1 MTNIVRGAG
10 EVPDS
15 AIAMIDSEGTVVGWT
30 STAQRLLGY
39 AAGEVVGRPVWFVLP
54 FLQNALHVWA
64 ASEQRRA
71 RGGWSGTA
79 TIPHRDGH
87 TLQVSLRVSLLW
99 GRDGAVRWLV
109 SGTNIAALSAVEVAG
124 SVRESLLTRT
134 PIGIVVRD
142 LELRCAWV
150 NDVSELQDGVPRDK
164 RLGRRLPDSLPG
176 LESEALEAVIGQVLS
191 SGTTAV
197 HEYRA
202 WPPADQRREH
212 AFAASFF
219 CLSDVDGR
227 PLGVCSMSVDVTGN
241 QRARERLAILSEA
254 STRIGSTL
262 DVMQT
267 SQELADLAVP
277 LLADYAAVDLMEFV
291 PLGDET
297 APGISPTGQRSPALR
312 RAGLASI
319 HPGTPESPWA
329 RGEPIFVPP
338 TSPWIGVL
346 SSGAS
351 HLQPVLDTSPGTW
364 VDNDPARARTVRE
377 NGMHSMLLVPIRARH
392 TTLGVAV
399 FVRTEEPMPFQEDD
413 LLLAEELV
421 TRAALSLDN
430 ARQYTRQH
438 TAALALQRKL
448 LPHGL
453 KDSAAIETA
462 SRYLPADVD
471 NGVGGDWF
479 DVIPLS
485 GARVGLVV
493 GDVVGHGINAAAT
506 MGRLRMAVCTLADM
520 DLPPDELLSHLDHT
534 VRRQTEEDN
543 EAGDGNPMVIGATC
557 LYIVY
562 DPVTRRCTMA
572 RAGHPPPAV
581 VDPQG
586 KVTFPDLP
594 TGAPLGVGSVPFEAV
609 DMEVPE
615 GTLLALYTDGL
626 VETRDR
632 DIDIGMRKLGATL
645 AAQPHRPLDDLCSS
659 VIEAL
664 PTESPSDDVTLL
676 LARTRVLNPCQTV
689 SWDLPRDPA
698 VVSGARGLVARQLTR
713 WGLERL
719 ITDAEMIASEL
730 VTNAIRHGAGPV
742 ALRLIKHRQL
752 TCEVSDASRSFP
764 RLCHTR
770 STDEYG
776 RGILLVSQLSS
787 CWGCRWT
794 SGGKVV
800 WASQDLPRPVE
811 SEGET
816 KGESQSESDAGI
828 PPDPGGA
835 AWPKDPESRGRELA

>member
-1 MTNIVRGAG
+1 M
-10 EVPDS
+10 PDS
-15 AIAMIDSEGTVVGWT
+15 AIAMIDGEGTVVGWT
-30 STAQRLLGY
+30 STAERLVGY
-39 AAGEVVGRPVWFVLP
+39 AAGEMVGRPVWFVLP
-54 FLQNALHVWA
+54 FLQDALHTWA
-64 ASEQRRA
+64 ASQQRRA

-79 TIPHRDGH
+79 TVHHRDGH
-87 TLQVSLRVSLLW
+87 TLHASLRVSLLW

-109 SGTNIAALSAVEVAG
+109 SGTNIAALSAVEIAG

-150 NDVSELQDGVPRDK
+150 NDVIGLQDGVPRDR
-164 RLGRRLPDSLPG
+164 RLGRRLPESRPG
-176 LESEALEAVIGQVLS
+176 FESEAFEAVMRKVLS

-202 WPPADQRREH
+202 WPLADRCREH
-212 AFAASFF
+212 AFAVSFF
-219 CLSDVDGR
+219 CLRDADGR
-227 PLGVCSMSVDVTGN
+227 PLGVCSMSVDLTGN
-241 QRARERLAILSEA
+241 QRARERLAILTEA

-277 LLADYAAVDLMEFV
+277 LLADYAVVDLAESV
-291 PLGDET
+291 PLGEEPATD
-297 APGISPTGQRSPALR
+297 ISPRGEHGPALC

-319 HPGTPESPWA
+319 HPGAPESPWA
-329 RGEPIFVPP
+329 RGEPVFIPP
-338 TSPWIGVL
+338 ASPWISVL

-351 HLQPVLDTSPGTW
+351 HLEPNLDASRGTW
-364 VDNDPARARTVRE
+364 VDEDPARAQSIRE
-377 NGMHSMLLVPIRARH
+377 NGIHSMMLVPIRARRA
-392 TTLGVAV
+392 TLGAAL

-438 TAALALQRKL
+438 TAALALQRTL
-448 LPHGL
+448 LPQGVR
-453 KDSAAIETA
+453 DSAAIEAA

-485 GARVGLVV
+485 GARVALVV

-506 MGRLRMAVCTLADM
+506 MGRLRTAMRTLADM
-520 DLPPDELLSHLDHT
+520 DLAPAELLCHLDDT
-534 VRRQTEEDN
+534 VRRQAEEDVA
-543 EAGDGNPMVIGATC
+543 AGDGRHMIIGATC
-557 LYIVY
+557 LYAVY
-562 DPVTRRCTMA
+562 DPVTRRCTIA

-594 TGAPLGVGSVPFEAV
+594 AGAPLGVGSVPFEAV
-609 DMEVPE
+609 ETELPE

-632 DIDIGMRKLGATL
+632 DIDVGMRQLGATL
-645 AAQPHRPLDDLCSS
+645 AAQPQRSLDDLCSA

-664 PTESPSDDVTLL
+664 PAQSPSDDVTLL
-676 LARTRVLNPCQTV
+676 LTRTRALSPCQTM

-698 VVSGARGLVARQLTR
+698 VVCSARSLVTRQLAR
-713 WGLERL
+713 WGLDDL
-719 ITDAEMIASEL
+719 ITDTELITSEL

-742 ALRLIKHRQL
+742 ALRLIKHRLL

-764 RLCHTR
+764 LLRHTG

-776 RGILLVSQLSS
+776 RGILLVSHLSRR
-787 CWGCRWT
+787 WGCRWT
-794 SGGKVV
+794 TGRKVV
-800 WASQDLPRPVE
+800 WAEQDLP
-811 SEGET
+811 GHDG
-816 KGESQSESDAGI
+816 K
-828 PPDPGGA
+828 
-835 AWPKDPESRGRELA
+835 ELA

>member
-1 MTNIVRGAG
+1 M
-10 EVPDS
+10 PDS
-15 AIAMIDSEGTVVGWT
+15 AIAMIDGEGTVVGWT
-30 STAQRLLGY
+30 NTAQRLVGY
-39 AAGEVVGRPVWFVLP
+39 AAGEVVGRPAWFVLP
-54 FLQNALHVWA
+54 FLQNALQEWA

-79 TIPHRDGH
+79 TVHHRDGH
-87 TLQVSLRVSLLW
+87 TLHVSLRVSLLW
-99 GRDGAVRWLV
+99 GREGAVHWLV
-109 SGTNIAALSAVEVAG
+109 SGTDIAALSAVEVAG

-176 LESEALEAVIGQVLS
+176 LESEALEAVMRQVLS
-191 SGTTAV
+191 SGQTAV

-219 CLSDVDGR
+219 CLSDADGR
-227 PLGVCSMSVDVTGN
+227 SLGVCSMSVDVTGN
-241 QRARERLAILSEA
+241 RRARERLAILSEA

-277 LLADYAAVDLMEFV
+277 LLADYAVVDLAEFV
-291 PLGDET
+291 PLGGEP
-297 APGISPTGQRSPALR
+297 APLINPMGQRSPAFR

-338 TSPWIGVL
+338 TSPWISVL
-346 SSGAS
+346 SSGTS
-351 HLQPVLDTSPGTW
+351 HLQPILNTSPGTW
-364 VDNDPARARTVRE
+364 VDNDPARAQSIGE
-377 NGMHSMLLVPIRARH
+377 NGMHSMMLVPIRARH
-392 TTLGVAV
+392 ATLGVAL
-399 FVRTEEPMPFQEDD
+399 FIRTEEPMPFQEDD

-430 ARQYTRQH
+430 ARQYTREH

-448 LPHGL
+448 LPNGL
-453 KDSAAIETA
+453 RDSAAIEAA
-462 SRYLPADVD
+462 SRYLPADV
-471 NGVGGDWF
+471 NSGVGGDWF

-485 GARVGLVV
+485 GARVALVV

-506 MGRLRMAVCTLADM
+506 MGRFRTAVRTLADM
-520 DLPPDELLSHLDHT
+520 DLPPDDLLSHLDDT
-534 VRRQTEEDN
+534 VRRQAEEDDA
-543 EAGDGNPMVIGATC
+543 AGDGGPMVIGATC

-609 DMEVPE
+609 EMEVPE

-632 DIDIGMRKLGATL
+632 DIDVGMRQLGATL
-645 AAQPHRPLDDLCSS
+645 AAQPRRPLDDLCSS
-659 VIEAL
+659 VIETL
-664 PTESPSDDVTLL
+664 PTQSPSDDVTLL

-689 SWDLPRDPA
+689 AWDLPRDPA
-698 VVSGARGLVARQLTR
+698 VVSSARSLVARQLTL
-713 WGLERL
+713 WGLESL
-719 ITDAEMIASEL
+719 ITDTELIASEL

-742 ALRLIKHRQL
+742 ALRLIKHRLL

-770 STDEYG
+770 CTDEYG
-776 RGILLVSQLSS
+776 RGILLVSQLSRS
-787 CWGCRWT
+787 WGCRWT
-794 SGGKVV
+794 AGGKVV
-800 WASQDLPRPVE
+800 WAEQDLPRRV
-811 SEGET
+811 EGE
-816 KGESQSESDAGI
+816 SDSGI
-828 PPDPGGA
+828 PPQPAGA
-835 AWPKDPESRGRELA
+835 AWPKDPESRGKELT